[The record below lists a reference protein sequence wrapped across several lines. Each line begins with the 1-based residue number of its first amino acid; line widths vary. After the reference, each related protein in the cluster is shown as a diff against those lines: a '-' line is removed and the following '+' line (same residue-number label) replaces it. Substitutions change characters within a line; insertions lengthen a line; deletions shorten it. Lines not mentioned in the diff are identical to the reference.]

1 MKSVIRFAAVA
12 ALVCGTLASCSWGQ
26 AVPSPDSAA
35 AFAPF
40 EHWKSAVLAGDA
52 ATLKSLYSTDPA
64 AQVRVGGV
72 MHPADVDLSFWLGL
86 KARNMKVEIIRL
98 IVHPEK
104 ASVIFRA
111 DVVSGLPDFSLTVT
125 VTDDQFWVKQGEQW
139 HLVGV
144 ERTDSPRLQ
153 QPSDMKKNIYPADSD
168 AHAEIKDAE
177 ERAARAHKR
186 LLLVFGAN
194 WCFDCHVLDLA
205 FHGPELSPVLTA
217 NYELVHIDLGP
228 DEHKNADLVQQYEI
242 PLDKGVPAM
251 AVTESDGKLVFSQ
264 KNGEVEDARRLTP
277 EVLLEFLDKWKP
289 QAR

>member
-1 MKSVIRFAAVA
+1 MKSVIRFAAAA
-12 ALVCGTLASCSWGQ
+12 ALVFGTLTSSSWAQ
-26 AVPSPDSAA
+26 AVPSPDPAA

-40 EHWKSAVLAGDA
+40 EQWKSAILAGDA
-52 ATLKSLYSTDPA
+52 SALKALYSTSPA
-64 AQVRVGGV
+64 TQVRIDGT
-72 MHPADVDLSFWLGL
+72 MHDGDVDTSFWLAL
-86 KARNMKVEIIRL
+86 KARSMKVELVRL
-98 IVHPEK
+98 IVRPDK

-111 DVVSGLPDFSLTVT
+111 DVVSGLPNAQNVT
-125 VTDDQFWVKQGEQW
+125 VTDDQFWLKQGEQW

-153 QPSDMKKNIYPADSD
+153 QPSDMKKNIYPADAD
-168 AHAEIKDAE
+168 AHAEIKEAE

-205 FHGPELSPVLTA
+205 FRGPVLAPVVTA
-217 NYELVHIDLGP
+217 NYELVHVDLGP
-228 DEHKNADLVQQYEI
+228 DEHKNADLVKQYDI

-251 AVTESDGKLVFSQ
+251 AVAESDGKLVFSQ